1 MHRSK
6 FLKFIK
12 FLEFPV
18 TTVPGSS
25 GHPGSSWV
33 MLGLAELHHPARC
46 FKFRVPAPGEM
57 DKRRVDV
64 WPGNGLNLNVLK
76 LRARLHIPR

>member
-1 MHRSK
+1 
-6 FLKFIK
+6 
-12 FLEFPV
+12 
-18 TTVPGSS
+18 
-25 GHPGSSWV
+25 

-46 FKFRVPAPGEM
+46 FKFRVPAPGET